1 MCDFWPDDGMVDMK
15 DSKSFEAIR
24 VGSSPTLATKKDNV

>member
-1 MCDFWPDDGMVDMK
+1 MVDAE

-24 VGSSPTLATKKDNV
+24 VGSSPTMGTIFVIKLNIKRFI